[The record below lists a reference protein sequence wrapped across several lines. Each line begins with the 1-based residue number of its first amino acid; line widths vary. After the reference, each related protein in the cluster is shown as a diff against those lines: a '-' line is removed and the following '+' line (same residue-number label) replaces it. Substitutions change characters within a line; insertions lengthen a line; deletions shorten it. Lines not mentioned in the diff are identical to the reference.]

1 MLIDAATPDRAA
13 FARRFDVCVIGSGPA
28 GITLARALA
37 AQGYQVALMEGGGF
51 EPTDASTDVYVGENT
66 GLPYHDLE
74 ITRLRYFGGSSG
86 HWEGLCRE
94 LDAGDFAPHPQEP
107 LSGWPI
113 AKADLDPYEP
123 AAAEILE
130 LGPPFPAEVPP
141 LPVEGFRE
149 IQFRR
154 SPPTRFGDKY
164 RDEITASPNIWL
176 GLNANLV
183 DLRLDAGTDGGLGT
197 VAGALFRSFAPDD
210 PGFTVTARRYCLCT
224 GGIENARLL
233 LNFDSQAPGG
243 IGNGNGLVGR
253 YFCEHPAFF
262 LGEVLFEHPGVA
274 MDDSFITTTEAFR
287 AAEATLGL
295 SIRLHRRPRRHMS
308 FLTEAARSAECNLPF
323 VATLA
328 KEVLGQKPVRCDLG
342 GLMEYRRSL
351 TPDDYPWALATTN
364 AAQALNP
371 ESRVELAEARDA
383 LGLRRTRLHW
393 EVLPI
398 DYHSIKATTLALG
411 QSLAEQG
418 IARIRL
424 YDWLAAENPVM
435 PKLASNMGEIGSYHH
450 MCTTRMSDDPR
461 TGVVDRDCRV
471 HGTGNLYIGGSS
483 VFATSGYVNPTY
495 TIVQLALRL
504 GDHLGQ
510 ELHT

>member
-1 MLIDAATPDRAA
+1 MLIDAATPARAA

-37 AQGYQVALMEGGGF
+37 AQGYEVALMEGGGF
-51 EPTDASTDVYVGENT
+51 EPTDDSTDVYVGEIT

-74 ITRLRYFGGSSG
+74 IARLRYFGGSSG

-94 LDAGDFAPHPQEP
+94 LDAGDFEPHPQEP

-113 AKADLDPYEP
+113 GKADLDPYAE
-123 AAAEILE
+123 AAAGILD
-130 LGPPFPAEVPP
+130 LGPPYPAEVPP
-141 LPVEGFRE
+141 LPGDDFLE
-149 IQFRR
+149 IRFRR
-154 SPPTRFGDKY
+154 SAPTRFGDKY
-164 RDEITASPNIWL
+164 REEIIASPRIRL

-183 DLRLDAGTDGGLGT
+183 DLRLDDAGRRVTRGVFRAFALDGAPDETGFE
-197 VAGALFRSFAPDD
+197 VEARSF
-210 PGFTVTARRYCLCT
+210 CLCT

-243 IGNGNGLVGR
+243 IGNRNGLVGR

-262 LGEVLFEHPGVA
+262 IGEVLFEHPGVA
-274 MDDSFITTTEAFR
+274 MDDSFITTSEAFR

-295 SIRLHRRPRRHMS
+295 SIRFHRRPRRHMS

-328 KEVLGQKPVRCDLG
+328 QEVFGQKPVRCDLG

-371 ESRVELAEARDA
+371 ESRVELAETRDA

-393 EVLPI
+393 QVLPI

-411 QSLAEQG
+411 RTLAENG

-424 YDWLAAENPVM
+424 YDWLQAENPVM
-435 PKLASNMGEIGSYHH
+435 PKLESNMGEIGAYHH
-450 MCTTRMSDDPR
+450 MCTTRMSDDPA

-471 HGTGNLYIGGSS
+471 HGIDNLYIGGSS

-510 ELHT
+510 ELHI